1 MTNVP
6 PQPISQPTSFTPET
20 RAERGLGVL
29 VDFIVK
35 YGMLVAIALL
45 ILFFGAANDAFL
57 TVNNFL
63 LIARAVSILI
73 IVAIGVTLS
82 VSVDGFD
89 VSVGA
94 VTGLSVLLSTSLM
107 VIWNVEWTIAI
118 AITLVAGM
126 VVGLINS
133 FFIIKLRIPDLLA
146 TLGMLY
152 LAQGFQLMLTQGEAV
167 YKGMFNPWSAE
178 RVQTTG
184 EIALS
189 FRNIGQ
195 GFVFGSEGFSGIP
208 IPVIL
213 MLVIAIVVHIFL
225 QYTRWGRMFY
235 AVGGN
240 REAARLSGIPVNRI
254 RLYAYVLSA
263 VLATIAG
270 IVLAG
275 RIGSGAIRSGDPYLL
290 DAVAATFFG
299 FAVLGARRPNVF
311 GTVAGALFVGILLNG
326 LTMMNVEWFFQDFI
340 KGFVLIAS
348 LAMSFFLVKRGRS
361 RAA

>member
-1 MTNVP
+1 MTDASSTP
-6 PQPISQPTSFTPET
+6 SLQTPRTTQPTTET
-20 RAERGLGVL
+20 TRGLVY
-29 VDFIVK
+29 DFIVK
-35 YGMLVAIALL
+35 YGMLVAIGIL
-45 ILFFGAANDAFL
+45 ILFFSTQNDAFL
-57 TVNNFL
+57 TINNLL
-63 LIARAVSILI
+63 LIARAVSILC
-73 IVAIGVTLS
+73 IVAIGVTIS

-107 VIWNVEWTIAI
+107 VIWNVEWYLAI
-118 AITLVAGM
+118 LITLGAGLL
-126 VVGLINS
+126 VGLINS
-133 FFIIKLRIPDLLA
+133 FFIIRLRIPDLLA

-152 LAQGFQLMLTQGEAV
+152 LAQGAQLMLTQGESV
-167 YKGMFNPWSAE
+167 FRGMFNPWSTE

-184 EIALS
+184 DIAEG
-189 FRNIGQ
+189 FKQIGQ

-208 IPVIL
+208 IPIII
-213 MLVIAIVVHIFL
+213 MLGIAISAHVFL

-240 REAARLSGIPVNRI
+240 REAARLSGIPVNRV
-254 RLYAYVLSA
+254 RLYAYLLSA
-263 VLATIAG
+263 LMATIAG
-270 IVLAG
+270 IVLAS
-275 RIGSGAIRSGDPYLL
+275 RIGSGAIRAGDPYLL

-311 GTVAGALFVGILLNG
+311 GTVIGALFVGIMLNG

-348 LAMSFFLVKRGRS
+348 LAMSFFLVKRS
-361 RAA
+361 R

>member
-1 MTNVP
+1 MSDIS
-6 PQPISQPTSFTPET
+6 PINSLPMS
-20 RAERGLGVL
+20 AESASRGARLREQAY
-29 VDFIVK
+29 DFIVK
-35 YGMLVAIALL
+35 YGMLVAIGIL
-45 ILFFGAANDAFL
+45 ILFFSTQNDAFL
-57 TVNNFL
+57 TVNNLL
-63 LIARAVSILI
+63 LIARAVSILC
-73 IVAIGVTLS
+73 IVAIGVTIS

-107 VIWNVEWTIAI
+107 VIWNIPWYLAI
-118 AITLVAGM
+118 LITLGVG
-126 VVGLINS
+126 VLVGLINA

-152 LAQGFQLMLTQGEAV
+152 LAQGSQLMLTQGEAV
-167 YKGMFNPWSAE
+167 FRGMFNPWATE

-184 EIALS
+184 DIAEP
-189 FRNIGQ
+189 FKQIGQ
-195 GFVFGSEGFSGIP
+195 GFILGGEGFSGIP
-208 IPVIL
+208 IPIII
-213 MLVIAIVVHIFL
+213 MLAIAISAHVFL

-254 RLYAYVLSA
+254 RLYAYILSA
-263 VLATIAG
+263 LLATIAG
-270 IVLAG
+270 IVLAS
-275 RIGSGAIRSGDPYLL
+275 RIGSGAIRAGDPYLL

-311 GTVAGALFVGILLNG
+311 GTVIGALFVGIMLNG
-326 LTMMNVEWFFQDFI
+326 LTMMDVEWFFQDFI

-348 LAMSFFLVKRGRS
+348 LAMSFYLVKRTTRS
-361 RAA
+361 

>member
-1 MTNVP
+1 MTDLAP
-6 PQPISQPTSFTPET
+6 SASIPSEP
-20 RAERGLGVL
+20 RAEHIRGLIY
-29 VDFIVK
+29 DFIIK
-35 YGMLVAIALL
+35 YGMLVAIGIL
-45 ILFFGAANDAFL
+45 ILFFSTQNEAFL
-57 TVNNFL
+57 TLNNLL
-63 LIARAVSILI
+63 LIARAVSILC
-73 IVAIGVTLS
+73 IVAIGVTIS

-107 VIWNVEWTIAI
+107 VIWNVEWYLAI
-118 AITLVAGM
+118 LITLAAGLL
-126 VVGLINS
+126 VGLINA

-152 LAQGFQLMLTQGEAV
+152 LAQGAQLMLTQGESV
-167 YKGMFNPWSAE
+167 FRGMFNPWATE

-184 EIALS
+184 DIADS
-189 FRNIGQ
+189 FKQIGQ
-195 GFVFGSEGFSGIP
+195 GFVFGSEGFNGIP
-208 IPVIL
+208 IPIII
-213 MLVIAIVVHIFL
+213 MLVIAISVHVFL

-240 REAARLSGIPVNRI
+240 REAARLSGVPIHRV
-254 RLYAYVLSA
+254 RLAAYLLSA
-263 VLATIAG
+263 LLATVAG
-270 IVLAG
+270 IVLAS
-275 RIGSGAIRSGDPYLL
+275 RIGSGAIRAGDPYLL

-311 GTVAGALFVGILLNG
+311 GTVIGALFVGIMLNG

-348 LAMSFFLVKRGRS
+348 LAMSFFLVKRTR
-361 RAA
+361 